1 MFQANPHSFA
11 VTHLAKD
18 GFWPYFRHAAY
29 GPPQIAALK
38 TLCESQLPVNWSD
51 IWMMIYMDDLYCFMI
66 SMHLYFMPFH
76 APKKFGSSE
85 AQLSGHKAASL
96 CMESLNLPF
105 DSIQICPSRTL
116 QSKDGNHLVAVASGS
131 YRIIQNPIRN
141 HPDHTLTYLDLIWFD
156 IFWW

>member
-1 MFQANPHSFA
+1 MYFDHISSTLPMVHRKSLPWKHSVSLSFQSIE
-11 VTHLAKD
+11 VI
-18 GFWPYFRHAAY
+18 Y
-29 GPPQIAALK
+29 G
-38 TLCESQLPVNWSD
+38 WWF
-51 IWMMIYMDDLYCFMI
+51 IWMIYMDDLYCFMI

>member
-1 MFQANPHSFA
+1 
-11 VTHLAKD
+11 
-18 GFWPYFRHAAY
+18 
-29 GPPQIAALK
+29 
-38 TLCESQLPVNWSD
+38 
-51 IWMMIYMDDLYCFMI
+51 MIYMDDLYCFMI

-141 HPDHTLTYLDLIWFD
+141 HPDHTLTYLDLI
-156 IFWW
+156 